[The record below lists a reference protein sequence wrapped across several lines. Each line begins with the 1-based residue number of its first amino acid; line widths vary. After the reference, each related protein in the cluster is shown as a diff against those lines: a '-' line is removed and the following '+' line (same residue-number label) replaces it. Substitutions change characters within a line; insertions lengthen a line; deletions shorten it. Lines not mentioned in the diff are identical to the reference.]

1 MKIKNNIFNILA
13 VIAFAGF
20 SYSCSDDFFTEPA
33 GNRITPDE
41 HYQSQKDLFISIYG
55 ACVPLQNASP
65 KLLLV
70 DGLRSD
76 LLDLTSSSDAFMTE
90 INDQDFSVGNPYLDL
105 ADYYKTIVNI
115 NEILKNVDKV
125 WEKDP
130 TTIEYAPK
138 FVNGALITIRAWC
151 YFTLVKIYG
160 KAALINDN
168 MASLPDGQTFL
179 SKQVMID
186 TLINQLTPYV
196 FTSTVYDE
204 LVLPGPNTK
213 ALLGELYLEKNQYD
227 SAAYYLKLGIESYG
241 NSRAFKVGNE
251 YVKEKWELIFYDEF
265 VFDGKGSENL
275 MCIPYDSHREQ
286 LNEFTGWTL
295 NYRVKPTALL
305 VNTYNNQPNG
315 DKTLGDIYRGKGFT
329 FDTLPGVTDQYYVS
343 KYNLEKGDPYSTY
356 IILSRAADLH
366 LLLSEALNRT
376 GDTATAMLLLNR
388 GIASAKATERPAGY
402 EKWSTN
408 KGIRGRVNLN
418 PVSVPSEV
426 DKNNLAAVQ
435 TAIEDL
441 IIQER
446 ALELAFEGKRW
457 FDLIRIAERRNDP
470 SYLANKV
477 AAKFSDPAKAEMI
490 RNKLM
495 DPNNWYL
502 K

>member
-1 MKIKNNIFNILA
+1 MKMKNKLFNILA
-13 VIAFAGF
+13 VIAFTGL
-20 SYSCSDDFFTEPA
+20 SYSCSDDFFKEPA
-33 GNRITPDE
+33 GNRITPED
-41 HYQSQKDLFISIYG
+41 HYQSQKDLFISLYG

-76 LLDLTSSSDAFMTE
+76 LLDVTSNSDADMID
-90 INDQDFSVGNPYLDL
+90 INDHNFSVGNPYLEG

-115 NEILKNVDKV
+115 NEILNNVDKV

-130 TTIEYAPK
+130 TTLEYAPK
-138 FVNGALITIRAWC
+138 FVNGALITIRSWC
-151 YFTLVKIYG
+151 YLMLVKIYG
-160 KAALINDN
+160 QAALINGN

-179 SKQVMID
+179 NKQVMID

-204 LVLPGPNTK
+204 LILPGPNTK

-227 SAAYYLKLGIESYG
+227 SAAHYLKLGLESYG
-241 NSRAFKVGNE
+241 NTRMFKVGNE
-251 YVKEKWELIFYDEF
+251 FVKEKWELIFYNEGA
-265 VFDGKGSENL
+265 FDGKGAENL
-275 MCIPYDSHREQ
+275 MVMLYDSHRDQ
-286 LNEFTGWTL
+286 YNEFTGWTI
-295 NYRVKPTALL
+295 NGIVKPTSLL
-305 VNTYNNQPNG
+305 VDAYNNQPNG
-315 DKTLGDIYRGKGFT
+315 DKTLGDLFRGKGFT
-329 FDTLPGVTDQYYVS
+329 FDSLPGQTSEYYVS

-366 LLLSEALNRT
+366 LLLAEALNRT
-376 GDTATAMLLLNR
+376 GDTTTAMLLLNR
-388 GIASAKATERPAGY
+388 GISSAKTKPKGY
-402 EKWSTN
+402 EKWTTN

-418 PVSVPSEV
+418 PVTIPSGVDINNPVSVQ
-426 DKNNLAAVQ
+426 L
-435 TAIEDL
+435 AIEDL
-441 IIQER
+441 IIEER
-446 ALELAFEGKRW
+446 AMELAFEGKRW
-457 FDLIRIAERRNDP
+457 FDLVRIAERRGDP